1 MNLLTYRKPQPLNL
15 DFVVFTPVKKCT
27 VCKQIKCFNQFNKHK
42 NRKYGLTL
50 ECKSCRAKINFKHK
64 QNNKDL
70 INKKNFEYRENKR
83 EEIKERGRIH
93 YKNNKFE
100 IRKDLNEK
108 YKNDP
113 VFRLKT
119 KIRNALYSAFRS
131 KSIIKNSKMLNIL
144 GTSFDNFQFVIE
156 SQFKD
161 GMTWEN
167 MDKWHIDHKVPLSL
181 AKTEDDLHR
190 LNHYTNFQPLWVS
203 ENLKKNNKLFP
214 EHEELHKT
222 LLSR

>member
-1 MNLLTYRKPQPLNL
+1 MILIYKKPQPLNL
-15 DFVVFTPVKKCT
+15 DSVVFTPVKRCT
-27 VCKQIKCFNQFNKHK
+27 VCKTLQSFCEFNKHK
-42 NRKYGLTL
+42 NRKYGLAL
-50 ECKSCRAKINFKHK
+50 ECKSCRKMINATYKK
-64 QNNKDL
+64 NNKDKV
-70 INKKNFEYRENKR
+70 NKKNTEYRENKR
-83 EEIKERGRIH
+83 EEIKELARIH
-93 YKNNKFE
+93 YQKNKFE
-100 IRKDLNEK
+100 IREVLNEK
-108 YKNDP
+108 YKSDP

-214 EHEELHKT
+214 EHEELYKT